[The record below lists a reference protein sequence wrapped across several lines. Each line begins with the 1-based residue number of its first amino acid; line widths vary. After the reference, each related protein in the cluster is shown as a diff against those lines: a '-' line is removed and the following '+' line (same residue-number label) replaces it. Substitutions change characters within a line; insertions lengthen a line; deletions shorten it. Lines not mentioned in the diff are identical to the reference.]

1 MDIAPAFVKF
11 VRGTS
16 AAFKALGSKVDSD
29 TLYFISDTGENSGS
43 LYLGKKLISGG
54 SSDNVTVFTSLSQL
68 EDVVI
73 ENLENKDL
81 LVYDKDSDKWI
92 N

>member
-54 SSDNVTVFTSLSQL
+54 SSNNVTVLTSLSDL
-68 EDVVI
+68 EDIVI

-81 LVYDKDSDKWI
+81 LVYDKESGSWI